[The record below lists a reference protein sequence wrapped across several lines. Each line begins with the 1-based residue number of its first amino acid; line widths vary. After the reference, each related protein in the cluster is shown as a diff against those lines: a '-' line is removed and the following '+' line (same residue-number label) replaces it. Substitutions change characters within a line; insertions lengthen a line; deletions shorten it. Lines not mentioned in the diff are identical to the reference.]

1 MTTVVERIAFA
12 SARDLIAEA
21 VAAGAALEDLEA
33 EMLDRLTLSRD
44 ARDALWLF
52 AWAAIERRDSCR
64 SAPPWRPQARLVS
77 GRGTLKRQRR

>member
-52 AWAAIERRDSCR
+52 AWQAIERRERPSL
-64 SAPPWRPQARLVS
+64 AQAWRR
-77 GRGTLKRQRR
+77 

>member
-52 AWAAIERRDSCR
+52 AWQAIERRERPS
-64 SAPPWRPQARLVS
+64 PPQAW
-77 GRGTLKRQRR
+77 RR